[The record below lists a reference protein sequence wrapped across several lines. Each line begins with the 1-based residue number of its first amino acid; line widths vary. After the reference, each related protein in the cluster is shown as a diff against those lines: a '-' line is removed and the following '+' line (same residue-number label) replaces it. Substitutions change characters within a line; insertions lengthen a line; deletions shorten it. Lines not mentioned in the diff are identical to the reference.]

1 MRRLALSVSALVTAA
16 GCGDSYVL
24 SEAEGIEAARGAFI
38 AHDIYPSSTR
48 PFGPIMLDE
57 VAIEFTV
64 DGWSLADKLGFE
76 YVADGDPDFAE
87 AVTDLGAIGEQPRLQ
102 AAVDQALTEEP
113 GVHLLVLRTW
123 GHETADLAKAQ
134 LARAV
139 DEWLTA
145 QGR

>member
-1 MRRLALSVSALVTAA
+1 MRRLAVVLSLALTAA
-16 GCGDSYVL
+16 CGDSYVL
-24 SEAEGIEAARGAFI
+24 TEAEGIEAARGAFI
-38 AHDIYPSSTR
+38 AHNIYPSSTR

-76 YVADGDPDFAE
+76 YVAEGDPDFSE
-87 AVTDLGAIGEQPRLQ
+87 AVTDLGATGEQPRLQ
-102 AAVDQALTEEP
+102 AAVDLALEEEP
-113 GVHLLVLRTW
+113 GVHILVLRTW

-134 LARAV
+134 LAGAV
-139 DEWLTA
+139 DAWLTS